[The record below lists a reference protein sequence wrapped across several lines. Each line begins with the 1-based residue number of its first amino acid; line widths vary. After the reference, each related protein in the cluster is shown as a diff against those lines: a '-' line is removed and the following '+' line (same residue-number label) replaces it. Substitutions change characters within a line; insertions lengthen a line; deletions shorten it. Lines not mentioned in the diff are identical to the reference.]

1 MRENLKRARKEKGLT
16 QQQTA
21 DLLGIGL
28 RHYKAIES
36 GERLGSIEIW
46 DRLEDTTKVNQRIL
60 REISETHH
68 DKADLTKVVIC
79 GEVSPLS
86 YFRYARMWMPR

>member
-16 QQQTA
+16 QPQTA

-46 DRLEDTTKVNQRIL
+46 DTTKVNQRIL

-68 DKADLTKVVIC
+68 DKADNQ
-79 GEVSPLS
+79 
-86 YFRYARMWMPR
+86 